1 MIEIRG
7 FFSDF
12 KDFVLKRNAIDMAL
26 GIVIA
31 VSFSKVVTSLVGDIL
46 MPIIGLLIADVNFSN
61 LKIVLKKAILDSKG
75 KVVEPAVTINYGA
88 FIQILVD
95 FLIIAFVAFIVIRL
109 INNFIRKTQDSIE
122 WTEFIKK

>member
-7 FFSDF
+7 FFTDF

-31 VSFSKVVTSLVGDIL
+31 VSFGKVVTSLVGDIL
-46 MPIIGLLIADVNFSN
+46 MPFIGLLIADVNFSN
-61 LKIVLKKAILDSKG
+61 LKIILKKAILDSNG

-88 FIQILVD
+88 FIQVLVD
-95 FLIIAFVAFIVIRL
+95 FLIIAFVAFVVIRL
-109 INNFIRKTQDSIE
+109 INNYIRKNDNSVE
-122 WTEFIKK
+122 WTEYIKK